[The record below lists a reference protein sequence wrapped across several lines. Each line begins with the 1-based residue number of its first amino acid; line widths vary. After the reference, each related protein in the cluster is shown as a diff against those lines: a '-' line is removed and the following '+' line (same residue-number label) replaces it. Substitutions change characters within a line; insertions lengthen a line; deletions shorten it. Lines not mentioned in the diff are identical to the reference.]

1 MTVVDGI
8 IGENQAEVGGGIN
21 ALETRQLTLQN
32 VAVYNNHAE
41 LFGGGLYDEGSGGGL
56 QETVINETTI
66 SGNTA
71 GAVGGGIYLLLR
83 EMAISNTGFCG
94 NDPGQIIGFWTDYGG
109 NTFQDGTCFFDC
121 NGNGVEDGTEIG
133 EGQLQDCDEN
143 GVPDLCEI
151 ADGSAEDCDGDGIP
165 DVCTKGGF
173 VTATSGTLPAFGVGV
188 PQGLPLTGTP
198 AAGGPVTIT
207 VEAIGDL
214 SSELEF
220 GIVTVNDVE
229 VGTLFETGEDCGDD
243 ALLGSLVVDAEIFNL
258 LTVAGPAEIAVTGSI
273 AVDATFCPEG
283 STRITIDYLRTADG
297 DCNENGLLDQCEI
310 AGGFA
315 EDCDG
320 NGIPDD
326 CEIDGGMAADCN
338 GNGQLDG
345 CEIAAGEVEDD
356 NGDGIPDSCQ
366 CVFDLDRD
374 GVVGGG
380 DVGIFLG
387 YWGTS
392 DPVADFDGDGQV
404 RAGDLGLL
412 LAAFGSCP

>member
-1 MTVVDGI
+1 M
-8 IGENQAEVGGGIN
+8 
-21 ALETRQLTLQN
+21 
-32 VAVYNNHAE
+32 
-41 LFGGGLYDEGSGGGL
+41 
-56 QETVINETTI
+56 
-66 SGNTA
+66 
-71 GAVGGGIYLLLR
+71 
-83 EMAISNTGFCG
+83 
-94 NDPGQIIGFWTDYGG
+94 
-109 NTFQDGTCFFDC
+109 
-121 NGNGVEDGTEIG
+121 
-133 EGQLQDCDEN
+133 
-143 GVPDLCEI
+143 
-151 ADGSAEDCDGDGIP
+151 
-165 DVCTKGGF
+165 
-173 VTATSGTLPAFGVGV
+173 
-188 PQGLPLTGTP
+188 
-198 AAGGPVTIT
+198 
-207 VEAIGDL
+207 
-214 SSELEF
+214 
-220 GIVTVNDVE
+220 
-229 VGTLFETGEDCGDD
+229 
-243 ALLGSLVVDAEIFNL
+243 
-258 LTVAGPAEIAVTGSI
+258 TGSI